1 MQTKKQSKH
10 DKTGRI
16 ALHFVNIWIVKE
28 GKVWSSPNYMYD
40 FVRSHEVIALN

>member
-28 GKVWSSPNYMYD
+28 GKLH
-40 FVRSHEVIALN
+40 VRLKALSEVMK